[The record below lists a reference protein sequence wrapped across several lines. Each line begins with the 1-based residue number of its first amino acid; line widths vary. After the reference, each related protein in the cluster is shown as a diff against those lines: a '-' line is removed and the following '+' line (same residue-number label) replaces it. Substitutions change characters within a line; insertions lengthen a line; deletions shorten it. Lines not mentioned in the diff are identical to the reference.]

1 MDSYEREVYRGF
13 TVVRAD
19 YGYVVM
25 RDHELC
31 GDFVTYS
38 DALNAVDL
46 WHKYFG
52 DDKNDKI

>member
-1 MDSYEREVYRGF
+1 MDSFEREVYRGF

-25 RDHELC
+25 HDSSIC
-31 GDFVTYS
+31 GDFSLYS
-38 DALNAVDL
+38 DALHAIDL

-52 DDKNDKI
+52 DDKDE